1 MCKNSGI
8 YVIKVTMDDG
18 VKQEK
23 FELMTDTYT
32 KESAKEA
39 FMRYIDDKLT
49 EDGVTVSCTEPFEIK
64 ESHVGRMVVDMLNSH
79 LVDAS
84 INNKFSAEYLRALN
98 VLVKC
103 VMNVNTHEIERVYS
117 EVSAKNSLDR
127 ALRTALKLL
136 AESR

>member
-1 MCKNSGI
+1 MYKESGI
-8 YVIKVTMDDG
+8 YVTKIRVDD
-18 VKQEK
+18 KEK
-23 FELMTDTYT
+23 FELMTETDT

-39 FMRYIDDKLT
+39 FMRYIDDKLM

-64 ESHVGRMVVDMLNSH
+64 ESHVGRMVVDKLNSH
-79 LVDAS
+79 LVEVS
-84 INNKFSAEYLRALN
+84 TNNKFSAEYLRVLN

-127 ALRTALKLL
+127 ALRTVLKLL